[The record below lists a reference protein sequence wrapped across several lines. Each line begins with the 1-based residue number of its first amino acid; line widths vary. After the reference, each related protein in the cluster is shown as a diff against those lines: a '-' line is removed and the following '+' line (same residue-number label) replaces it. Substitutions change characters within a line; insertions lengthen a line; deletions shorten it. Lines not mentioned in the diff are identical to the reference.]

1 MPRSS
6 TRTPLALSLAL
17 ALALAGCQTVPGTGR
32 SQLIMVPMSM
42 DLSLGAEGYQQTLA
56 EAELITSGP
65 DYEMVQ
71 RVGQRVSEAA
81 ERLYTER
88 SIEFD
93 WEIVLIDEPE
103 TANAW
108 CMPGGK
114 MAVYSGL
121 LPVTQD
127 EEGLAVVVGHEVA
140 HAVARHGA
148 ERMSQD
154 IVATVALGA
163 ASASMS
169 DMDAQ
174 ERDTIMQALVGV
186 GTLGVILPFS
196 RAQESEADQLGLYI
210 SADAGYDPRASIGLW
225 QRMGAQS
232 QGAAP
237 PEFLSTHPSDET
249 RIEHLQSIMHDAL
262 GYYEA
267 AQNRR
272 G

>member
-1 MPRSS
+1 MSRSTS
-6 TRTPLALSLAL
+6 RLLSAAAL
-17 ALALAGCQTVPGTGR
+17 ALATALPACETVPGTGR
-32 SQLIMVPMSM
+32 SQLIMVPASM

-56 EAELITSGP
+56 EAQLITSGP

-88 SIEFD
+88 SIDFE

-103 TANAW
+103 TVNAW

-127 EEGLAVVVGHEVA
+127 EDGLAIVVGHEVA

-148 ERMSQD
+148 ERMSHD
-154 IVATVALGA
+154 ILAGVALGA
-163 ASASMS
+163 ASVSMS
-169 DMDAQ
+169 DMD
-174 ERDTIMQALVGV
+174 EGEKDTILQALVGV
-186 GTLGVILPFS
+186 GTLGVVLPFS
-196 RAQESEADQLGLYI
+196 RSQESEADQLGLYI

-225 QRMGAQS
+225 QRMAENS
-232 QGAAP
+232 QGAP

-249 RIEHLQSIMHDAL
+249 RIEHLQSVMPDAM

-267 AQNRR
+267 ALERQD
-272 G
+272 